1 MFALLASIVNTI
13 KCSQNGGLNSTN
25 MKALT
30 VIILFTLFAVVA
42 QAQRICGS
50 EAYKQQ
56 LLQTNPSLQNSFD
69 AVELQIAKATKKFAA
84 RDTTLNEVINIPVV
98 IHVIY
103 KTAAQNIT
111 DAQINSQLTALNNDF
126 ANLNADK
133 AKRPGVFS
141 GLAADVRIKFC
152 LAQVDPQGKKTTGI
166 VRKSTTVDLFT
177 ADDAMKSSLRGG
189 NNSWDNKKYLNIW
202 LCALTGRSLGY
213 ATPPG
218 SNADIDGVVIAFDVF
233 GTVGNLRASFNKGRT
248 ATHEVGHWMGLKH
261 LWGDTD
267 CGDDGID
274 DTPRQKTYNFGIPTF
289 PNVTTCSPN
298 ANGDM
303 FMNYMDFSDDA
314 AMNMFTNDQK
324 KRMRALFATGNIRN
338 SFLSSF
344 ACDSNLAQ
352 AGPIPAVV
360 VPVVVPVPVV
370 KINQIKVY
378 PNPVQNNLM
387 IDNKNVSASNPQI
400 IQIFNTVGVKV
411 YNGSLTK
418 ENSNINL
425 SQLTAG
431 IYIVKIG
438 ENSNQFT
445 TKLIKQ

>member
-1 MFALLASIVNTI
+1 
-13 KCSQNGGLNSTN
+13 

-30 VIILFTLFAVVA
+30 VIILFTLFAGVA

-50 EAYKQQ
+50 EAYKRQ
-56 LLQTNPSLQNSFD
+56 LLQSNPSIQNSFD

-103 KTAAQNIT
+103 KTTAQNIS
-111 DAQINSQLTALNNDF
+111 DDQIRSQLTALNNDF
-126 ANLNADK
+126 ANLNQDK
-133 AKRPGVFS
+133 SKRPGVFNAVAS
-141 GLAADVRIKFC
+141 DVKIKFC
-152 LAQVDPQGKKTTGI
+152 LAQVDPQGNKTTGI
-166 VRKSTTVDLFT
+166 IRKSTTADVFT
-177 ADDAMKSSLRGG
+177 ADDAMKTSLRGG
-189 NNSWDNKKYLNIW
+189 DNPWDNKKYLNIW
-202 LCALTGRSLGY
+202 VCALSGRSLGY

-218 SNADIDGVVIAFDVF
+218 SNAAIDGVVIAFDVF
-233 GTVGNLRASFNKGRT
+233 GTVGSLRTSFNKGRT

-274 DTPRQKTYNFGIPTF
+274 DTPRQKTYNFGTPVF
-289 PNVTTCSPN
+289 PNVTSCSPN

-352 AGPIPAVV
+352 AGSLPVAAPVAIPA
-360 VPVVVPVPVV
+360 V

-378 PNPVQNNLM
+378 PNPVQNNLTVN
-387 IDNKNVSASNPQI
+387 NKNVSAANPQI
-400 IQIFNTVGVKV
+400 IQILNTVGVKV
-411 YNGSLTK
+411 YTGSLTK
-418 ENSNINL
+418 ETSNINL

-438 ENSNQFT
+438 ENQSQFT
-445 TKLIKQ
+445 TKFIKQ

>member
-1 MFALLASIVNTI
+1 
-13 KCSQNGGLNSTN
+13 
-25 MKALT
+25 MKTLT
-30 VIILFTLFAVVA
+30 VIIFFTLFAGAA

-50 EAYKQQ
+50 EAYKRQ
-56 LLQTNPSLQNSFD
+56 LLQSNPSIQNSFD
-69 AVELQIAKATKKFAA
+69 AVELQIAKTTKKFAA

-103 KTAAQNIT
+103 KTTAQNISG
-111 DAQINSQLTALNNDF
+111 DQIRSQLTALNNDF
-126 ANLNADK
+126 ANLNQDK
-133 AKRPGVFS
+133 SKRPGVFS
-141 GLAADVRIKFC
+141 GLAADVKIKFC
-152 LAQVDPQGKKTTGI
+152 LAQVDPQGNKTTGI
-166 VRKSTTVDLFT
+166 IRKSTTADVFT
-177 ADDAMKSSLRGG
+177 ADDAMKTSLRGG
-189 NNSWDNKKYLNIW
+189 DNPWDNKKYLNIW
-202 LCALTGRSLGY
+202 VCALSGRSLGY

-218 SNADIDGVVIAFDVF
+218 SNAAIDGVVIAFDVF
-233 GTVGNLRASFNKGRT
+233 GTVGSLRTSFNKGRT

-274 DTPRQKTYNFGIPTF
+274 DTPRQKTYNFGTPVF

-352 AGPIPAVV
+352 AGSLPVAAAPVAIPA
-360 VPVVVPVPVV
+360 V

-378 PNPVQNNLM
+378 PNPVQNNLTVN
-387 IDNKNVSASNPQI
+387 NKNVSAANPQI
-400 IQIFNTVGVKV
+400 IQIFSTLGFNV
-411 YNGSLTK
+411 YTGLLTK

-425 SQLTAG
+425 AQLTAG

-438 ENSNQFT
+438 ENQSQFT
-445 TKLIKQ
+445 TKFIKQ

>member
-1 MFALLASIVNTI
+1 
-13 KCSQNGGLNSTN
+13 

-30 VIILFTLFAVVA
+30 VIILFTLFAGIA

-50 EAYKQQ
+50 EPYKLQ
-56 LLQTNPSLQNSFD
+56 LLQTNPSIQNSFD
-69 AVELQIAKATKKFAA
+69 AVELQIAKATKRLAA

-98 IHVIY
+98 IHIIY
-103 KTAAQNIT
+103 KTAAQNIS
-111 DAQINSQLTALNNDF
+111 DAQIRSQLAALNNDF
-126 ANLNADK
+126 ANLNEDK
-133 AKRPGVFS
+133 SKRPGCFN
-141 GLAADVRIKFC
+141 GAAADVKIKFC
-152 LAQVDPQGKKTTGI
+152 LAQVDPQGNKTTGVI
-166 VRKSTTVDLFT
+166 RKSTTADVFA

-189 NNSWDNKKYLNIW
+189 NNPWDNKKYLNIW
-202 LCALTGRSLGY
+202 VCALSGRSLGY

-218 SNADIDGVVIAFDVF
+218 SNAAIDGVVIAFDVF
-233 GTVGNLRASFNKGRT
+233 GTVGSLRKSFNKGRT

-274 DTPRQKTYNFGIPTF
+274 DTPRQKTYNFGLPVF

-352 AGPIPAVV
+352 AGSLPTAAAPVASPI
-360 VPVVVPVPVV
+360 V
-370 KINQIKVY
+370 KINQVKIY
-378 PNPVQNNLM
+378 PNPVQNNLTVN
-387 IDNKNVSASNPQI
+387 NKNVSAANPQI
-400 IQIFNTVGVKV
+400 IQIFSTVGVNV
-411 YNGSLTK
+411 YSGLLTK
-418 ENSNINL
+418 ETTNINL
-425 SQLTAG
+425 LQLAAG

-438 ENSNQFT
+438 KNQSQFT
-445 TKLIKQ
+445 TKFIKQ

>member
-1 MFALLASIVNTI
+1 
-13 KCSQNGGLNSTN
+13 

-30 VIILFTLFAVVA
+30 VIILFTLFAGA
-42 QAQRICGS
+42 SQAQRICGS
-50 EAYKQQ
+50 EAYKRQ
-56 LLQTNPSLQNSFD
+56 LLQSNPSIQNSFD

-103 KTAAQNIT
+103 KTTAQNIS
-111 DAQINSQLTALNNDF
+111 DDQIRSQLTALNNDF
-126 ANLNADK
+126 ANLNQDK
-133 AKRPGVFS
+133 SKRPGVFNAVAS
-141 GLAADVRIKFC
+141 DVKIKFC
-152 LAQVDPQGKKTTGI
+152 LAQVDPQGNKTTGI
-166 VRKSTTVDLFT
+166 IRKSTTADVFT
-177 ADDAMKSSLRGG
+177 ADDAMKTSLRGG
-189 NNSWDNKKYLNIW
+189 DNPWDNKKYLNIW
-202 LCALTGRSLGY
+202 VCALSGRSLGY

-218 SNADIDGVVIAFDVF
+218 SNAAIDGVVIAFDVF
-233 GTVGNLRASFNKGRT
+233 GTVGSLRTSFNKGRT

-274 DTPRQKTYNFGIPTF
+274 DTPRQKTYNFGTPVF
-289 PNVTTCSPN
+289 PNVTSCSPN

-352 AGPIPAVV
+352 AGSLPVAAPVAIPA
-360 VPVVVPVPVV
+360 V

-378 PNPVQNNLM
+378 PNPVQNNLTVN
-387 IDNKNVSASNPQI
+387 NKNVSAANPQI
-400 IQIFNTVGVKV
+400 IQIFSTVGVNV
-411 YNGSLTK
+411 YTGLLTK

-438 ENSNQFT
+438 ENQSQFT
-445 TKLIKQ
+445 TKFIKQ

>member
-1 MFALLASIVNTI
+1 
-13 KCSQNGGLNSTN
+13 

-30 VIILFTLFAVVA
+30 VIIFFTLFAGAA

-50 EAYKQQ
+50 EAYKRQ
-56 LLQTNPSLQNSFD
+56 LLQSNPSIQNSFD

-103 KTAAQNIT
+103 KTTAQNIS
-111 DAQINSQLTALNNDF
+111 DDQIRSQLTALNNDF
-126 ANLNADK
+126 ANLNQDK
-133 AKRPGVFS
+133 SKRPGVFNAVAS
-141 GLAADVRIKFC
+141 DVKIKFC
-152 LAQVDPQGKKTTGI
+152 LAQVDPQGNKTTGI
-166 VRKSTTVDLFT
+166 IRKSTTADIFT
-177 ADDAMKSSLRGG
+177 ADDAMKTSLRGG
-189 NNSWDNKKYLNIW
+189 DNPWDNKKYLNIW
-202 LCALTGRSLGY
+202 VCALSGRSLGY

-218 SNADIDGVVIAFDVF
+218 SNAAIDGVVIAFDVF
-233 GTVGNLRASFNKGRT
+233 GTVGSLRTSFNKGRT

-274 DTPRQKTYNFGIPTF
+274 DTPRQKTYNFGIPVF

-352 AGPIPAVV
+352 AGSLPVAAAPVAIPA
-360 VPVVVPVPVV
+360 V

-378 PNPVQNNLM
+378 PNPVQNNLTVN
-387 IDNKNVSASNPQI
+387 NKNVSAANPQI
-400 IQIFNTVGVKV
+400 IQIFSTVGVNV
-411 YNGSLTK
+411 YTGLLTK

-438 ENSNQFT
+438 ENQSQFT
-445 TKLIKQ
+445 TKFIKQ

>member
-1 MFALLASIVNTI
+1 
-13 KCSQNGGLNSTN
+13 

-30 VIILFTLFAVVA
+30 VIILFTLFAGAA

-50 EAYKQQ
+50 EAYKRQ
-56 LLQTNPSLQNSFD
+56 LLQSNPSIQNSFD

-103 KTAAQNIT
+103 KTTAQNISG
-111 DAQINSQLTALNNDF
+111 DQIRSQLTALNNDF
-126 ANLNADK
+126 ANLNQDK
-133 AKRPGVFS
+133 SKRPGVFS
-141 GLAADVRIKFC
+141 GLAADVKIKFC
-152 LAQVDPQGKKTTGI
+152 LAQVDPQGNKTTGI
-166 VRKSTTVDLFT
+166 IRKSTTADVFT
-177 ADDAMKSSLRGG
+177 ADDAMKTSLRGG
-189 NNSWDNKKYLNIW
+189 DNPWDNKKYLNIW
-202 LCALTGRSLGY
+202 VCALSGRSLGY

-218 SNADIDGVVIAFDVF
+218 SNAAIDGVVIAFDVF
-233 GTVGNLRASFNKGRT
+233 GTVGSLRTSFNKGRT

-274 DTPRQKTYNFGIPTF
+274 DTPRQKTYNFGTPVF
-289 PNVTTCSPN
+289 PNVTSCSPN

-352 AGPIPAVV
+352 AGSLPVAAAPVAIPA
-360 VPVVVPVPVV
+360 V

-378 PNPVQNNLM
+378 PNPAQNNL
-387 IDNKNVSASNPQI
+387 IVNNKNVSAANPQI
-400 IQIFNTVGVKV
+400 IQIFSTVGVNV
-411 YNGSLTK
+411 YTGLLTK

-425 SQLTAG
+425 AQLTAG

-438 ENSNQFT
+438 ENQSQFT
-445 TKLIKQ
+445 TKFIKQ